1 MKIKLESSEVQE
13 LIFNALCNGLG
24 YISSY
29 GLSVQMLKEE
39 YNLAK
44 KSVGFLTTICYEDVL
59 MAHLRGGNNLTF
71 YDSEQEKVV
80 GFNLLTAHK
89 NLEKPSCV
97 SAVLDMIN
105 EDDDA
110 VTADV
115 ILQHC
120 LYGEVIF
127 G

>member
-1 MKIKLESSEVQE
+1 MKIKLESSEVE
-13 LIFNALCNGLG
+13 EFIFNALCNGLG

-29 GLSVQMLKEE
+29 GLSIQISTEE

-44 KSVGFLTTICYEDVL
+44 KSVKHFSTCYEDVL
-59 MAHLRGGNNLTF
+59 MAHLRGGNNLNF
-71 YDSEQEKVV
+71 FDSESEEIV

-97 SAVLDMIN
+97 SAVLDMIS

>member
-1 MKIKLESSEVQE
+1 MKINLELSEVE
-13 LIFNALCNGLG
+13 LFIHNALCNGLG

-29 GLSVQMLKEE
+29 GLTVKITKEE

-59 MAHLRGGNNLTF
+59 MAHLRGGNNLNF
-71 YDSEQEKVV
+71 FDSESEEIV

-89 NLEKPSCV
+89 NLEKDTCV
-97 SAVLDMIN
+97 SAILDMVN
-105 EDDDA
+105 ENDDA

-120 LYGEVIF
+120 IYGEVIF

>member
-1 MKIKLESSEVQE
+1 MKIKLESSEVE
-13 LIFNALCNGLG
+13 LFIHNALCNGLS

-120 LYGEVIF
+120 IYGEVIF

>member
-59 MAHLRGGNNLTF
+59 MAHLKGGNTLNF
-71 YDSEQEKVV
+71 FDSEQEEIV
-80 GFNLLTAHK
+80 GFNLLTANK

-97 SAVLDMIN
+97 SAVLDMVN

>member
-1 MKIKLESSEVQE
+1 MKIKLESSEVE
-13 LIFNALCNGLG
+13 LFIHNALCNGLS

-44 KSVGFLTTICYEDVL
+44 KSVRLSTICYEDVL
-59 MAHLRGGNNLTF
+59 MAHLKGGNTLNF
-71 YDSEQEKVV
+71 FDSEQEEIV
-80 GFNLLTAHK
+80 GFYLLTAHK